1 MGIDATKSLSKHSDG
16 FEIAKIPKIDKI
28 KLEKLLRD

>member
-1 MGIDATKSLSKHSDG
+1 MGIDATRPLSKRSGG

-28 KLEKLLRD
+28 KLENYFK